1 MARAAHARSASLSS
15 EVYRLLRAELMEG
28 KIPPWERLSEIPLA
42 ERFEVSR
49 TPVREALSRLESD
62 GLLIRRNGSLCPY
75 VPDYGELIGL
85 YDLRIT
91 LELTGIGAL
100 GNYVIPRPDD
110 AAHALLRQEE
120 SEWSAFRVTPPA
132 LDSSFVRVDE
142 SFHIALIHYS
152 GNKALVDALR
162 QVNDRIRSVRMFD
175 YLTDDRMAATID
187 EHLAI
192 LNHINHDDFTHA
204 HDILAEHIVT
214 ARDYVLGRVSA
225 AYGRQP

>member
-1 MARAAHARSASLSS
+1 
-15 EVYRLLRAELMEG
+15 MEG
-28 KIPPWERLSEIPLA
+28 KIPPWDRLSEIPLA

-75 VPDYGELIGL
+75 VPDYAELTGL

-91 LELTGIGAL
+91 LELSGIGAL
-100 GNYVIPRPDD
+100 SRYVSPHPD
-110 AAHALLRQEE
+110 AAAEALLRQAS
-120 SEWSAFRVTPPA
+120 SEWNALRITPPA

-142 SFHIALIHYS
+142 GFHVALIHYA
-152 GNKALVDALR
+152 GNSALVDALR
-162 QVNDRIRSVRMFD
+162 QVNDKIRSVRMFD
-175 YLTDDRMAATID
+175 YLTDDRMDATID

-192 LNHINHDDFTHA
+192 LQHIEQENFTEA

-225 AYGRQP
+225 AYGR